1 MVFKQISVLTRQRFG
16 TAINPHAFCHAATTS
31 IALDDPHHSDIAA
44 RVLGHAAGSK
54 TMQAHYNLAGA
65 FAAAQQWQAEVRRL
79 RGRQG
84 RRRPEEGARRR
95 WPMPATAR
103 TNSATASSEDQLRL
117 CRELAGRLSV
127 DVAECF
133 AEGAASAAPAR
144 RPGYQAMLEFV
155 RAGGVDMVLADS
167 LDRLCRDQEDTA
179 ACSSGWAF
187 SACASS
193 PWPRARWDLHVGLK
207 GAMNALYLKDLAQ
220 KTRRGLEGRVRAG
233 RSAGGLCYGYAV
245 VRELGVDGPVHGS
258 GASCRRKR

>member
-1 MVFKQISVLTRQRFG
+1 MKAVAYARYSSDQQR
-16 TAINPHAFCHAATTS
+16 
-31 IALDDPHHSDIAA
+31 D
-44 RVLGHAAGSK
+44 
-54 TMQAHYNLAGA
+54 
-65 FAAAQQWQAEVRRL
+65 
-79 RGRQG
+79 
-84 RRRPEEGARRR
+84 
-95 WPMPATAR
+95 
-103 TNSATASSEDQLRL
+103 ASSEDQLRL

-193 PWPRARWDLHVGLK
+193 PWPRARS
-207 GAMNALYLKDLAQ
+207 APCTSAS
-220 KTRRGLEGRVRAG
+220 RA
-233 RSAGGLCYGYAV
+233 
-245 VRELGVDGPVHGS
+245 P
-258 GASCRRKR
+258 